1 MQVFHSPT
9 RITMHQAIYDLL
21 AARGTEYVIFDSSFG
36 ILEQSAQVQ
45 QYTETGETP
54 ETGQDIRDYFP
65 EIYGVEPLLS
75 EILAGSRSRLDLHSI
90 TRLIPDA
97 LPPAQNRYIDLQIIQ
112 VPDKAEY
119 FLLLIEDVTDRMAL
133 EQTLVQNTNET
144 SLLLES
150 LEASQKSLD
159 TILESMGDALL
170 ILNDTGVIKTINRAA
185 QKLFGY
191 TTKELQ
197 GQTITHLIAD
207 PRFSVPEI
215 HTYLLNQSNYVKDVE
230 VTCLTKAQKLRSI
243 AFSCSVIATEASG
256 GPEFLYIGRDITAR
270 QQSEQRFITQ
280 YMTARVLSLA
290 TSVEKAMPPI
300 FKSIG
305 ENLNWAIGELWML
318 ETANNDLIPINSN
331 SPPPQPQIQQVVHWV
346 RSQESLR
353 SSKAVQK
360 FLQFSHKLKLHSGES
375 WVGLTWQRSQPDW
388 AADLDELPVCERRE
402 LARQAGFHSALSI
415 PIETEKGLCGVL
427 VLWSTERK
435 PVEDETR
442 RTLTIIGTQ
451 IGQFIQRKQ
460 AEAALQE
467 SEERYRDL
475 FENASDL
482 ILSVDTQGHFLY
494 VNHAWQATM
503 GYSSLELEGKTVFD
517 LVIPSEKIEFAKNFR
532 QLLLGNTVDRWTTA
546 FYTKDKRKIVLE
558 GSINCRLVNGK
569 PVAARAILRDI
580 TQRLATEAALRA
592 QREQTERLLLNIL
605 PARIATRL
613 KSDPQSIAEKF
624 DQVTVL
630 FADIVGFT
638 ELAGRLAPIDL
649 VNLLNSV
656 FSDFDRLTEIYRLE
670 KIKTIGDA
678 YMVVGGLPTRSDD
691 HADAIANFALEIQS
705 ALQQFNQKHQ
715 QNLSM
720 RIGIHS
726 GPVVAGVIG
735 LKKFIYDLWG
745 DTVNVASRME
755 SHGVPQQVQV
765 TDATYQFIK
774 DRFEFEYRGRIPI
787 KGKGLMDTYWLTGK
801 K

>member
-1 MQVFHSPT
+1 MQLFHSPT
-9 RITMHQAIYDLL
+9 RIIMHQAIYDLL
-21 AARGTEYVIFDSSFG
+21 AARGTEYLIFNSSFG
-36 ILEQSAQVQ
+36 IIEQSSQVQ
-45 QYTETGETP
+45 RYTETGETP
-54 ETGQDIRDYFP
+54 EIGQDIRGYFP
-65 EIYGVEPLLS
+65 EIYGVEPLIL
-75 EILAGSRSRLDLHSI
+75 EILEGSRSRLDLHSI
-90 TRLIPDA
+90 TRIPLDRT
-97 LPPAQNRYIDLQIIQ
+97 PNCYIDLQILR
-112 VPDKAEY
+112 VPHKTEY

-150 LEASQKSLD
+150 LEASRKSID

-170 ILNDTGVIKTINRAA
+170 ILDSTGGIKTINRAA

-191 TTKELQ
+191 TVEELQ
-197 GQTITHLIAD
+197 GRAITHLIAD
-207 PRFSVPEI
+207 PRFSVREI

-230 VTCLTKAQKLRSI
+230 VTCRTKAQELRSI
-243 AFSCSVIATEASG
+243 AFSCSVIATETSS

-331 SPPPQPQIQQVVHWV
+331 SPLPQPRIQQVAHWV
-346 RSQESLR
+346 RSHESLR
-353 SSKAVQK
+353 SSSAVDQ
-360 FLQFSHKLKLHSGES
+360 FLQFSQALKLQSEES
-375 WVGLTWQRSQPDW
+375 WVGLTWQRGQPDW
-388 AADLDELPVCERRE
+388 ATDLDDLPHCERRE
-402 LARQAGFHSALSI
+402 LARQAGFRSALSI

-435 PVEDETR
+435 PIEDETR
-442 RTLTIIGTQ
+442 RTLTMIGTQ

-482 ILSVDTQGHFLY
+482 ILSVDTQGRFLY
-494 VNHAWQATM
+494 VNHAWQMAM
-503 GYSSLELEGKTVFD
+503 GYRASELTDKTVFD

-532 QLLLGNTVDRWTTA
+532 QLIIGNTIDRLSTA
-546 FYTKDKRKIVLE
+546 FHTKDKRKIVLE
-558 GSINCRLVNGK
+558 GSINCRLVNGT

-656 FSDFDRLTEIYRLE
+656 FSDFDRLTEKYRLE

-678 YMVVGGLPTRSDD
+678 YMVVGGLPTRRRD
-691 HADAIANFALEIQS
+691 HADAIANFALDIQS
-705 ALQQFNQKHQ
+705 ALEQFNQKYQ

-755 SHGVPQQVQV
+755 SHGVPQQIQV
-765 TDATYQFIK
+765 TNATYQFIK
-774 DRFEFEYRGRIPI
+774 DGFEFEYRGRIPI
-787 KGKGLMDTYWLTGK
+787 KGKGLMDTYWLMGK

>member
-1 MQVFHSPT
+1 
-9 RITMHQAIYDLL
+9 MHQAIHDLL
-21 AARGTEYVIFDSSFG
+21 TARGTEYLIFDSDFG
-36 ILEQSAQVQ
+36 ILEQSHQVQ
-45 QYTETGETP
+45 RYTETRETP
-54 ETGQDIRDYFP
+54 QIGQDIRSYFP
-65 EIYGVEPLLS
+65 EIYGVETLLL
-75 EILAGSRSRLDLHSI
+75 EIIAGSRSNLDLHSI
-90 TRLIPDA
+90 TRTPT
-97 LPPAQNRYIDLQIIQ
+97 PASQPAHNLYIDLQIIR
-112 VPDKAEY
+112 VPNSPEHH

-150 LEASQKSLD
+150 LEASRKSID

-170 ILNDTGVIKTINRAA
+170 ILDAAGGIKTINRAA
-185 QKLFGY
+185 QALFGY
-191 TTKELQ
+191 TAEELQ
-197 GQTITHLIAD
+197 GQAITRLIDD
-207 PRFSVPEI
+207 PRFSVREI
-215 HTYLLNQSNYVKDVE
+215 HSYLLNQSNYVKDVE
-230 VTCLTKAQKLRSI
+230 VTCRTKAQDNRLI
-243 AFSCSVIATEASG
+243 AFSCSAIATEASS
-256 GPEFLYIGRDITAR
+256 GPEFLYIGRDVTAR
-270 QQSEQRFITQ
+270 QQSEQRFLTQ
-280 YMTARVLSLA
+280 YMAARVLSLA
-290 TSVEKAMPPI
+290 TSIEKAMPPI

-305 ENLNWAIGELWML
+305 ENFHWEFGELWMM
-318 ETANNDLIPINSN
+318 ETPDKSLLPLASPINRQSH
-331 SPPPQPQIQQVVHWV
+331 IRQVVYWV

-353 SSKAVQK
+353 SSAAVRAFIEFSQS
-360 FLQFSHKLKLHSGES
+360 LQLQSGES
-375 WVGLTWQRSQPDW
+375 WVGQTWQTRQPHW
-388 AADLDELPVCERRE
+388 TTDLEELPPCERRK
-402 LARQAGFHSALSI
+402 LARQAGFSSALTL
-415 PIETEKGLCGVL
+415 PIESETGLCGVL
-427 VLWSTERK
+427 VLLSRDRK
-435 PVEDETR
+435 PPEDETQ
-442 RTLTIIGTQ
+442 RTLAMIGTQ

-482 ILSVDTQGHFLY
+482 ILSVDSKGRFLY
-494 VNHAWQATM
+494 VNRAWQDAM
-503 GYSSLELEGKTVFD
+503 GYSSLELQGKTVFD

-532 QLLLGNTVDRWTTA
+532 QITLGKTIKRLTTA
-546 FYTKDKRKIVLE
+546 FLTKDRRKIVLE
-558 GSINCRLVNGK
+558 GSMNCRLVDGT

-638 ELAGRLAPIDL
+638 ELAGQLSPIEL

-656 FSDFDRLTEIYRLE
+656 FSEFDRLTEKYRLE

-678 YMVVGGLPTRSDD
+678 YMVVGGLPTRRRD
-691 HADAIANFALEIQS
+691 HADAIANFALEVQS
-705 ALQQFNQKHQ
+705 AVEQFNHTHHKD
-715 QNLSM
+715 LSM

-755 SHGVPQQVQV
+755 SHGVAQHIQV
-765 TDATYQFIK
+765 TDATYHFIK

-787 KGKGLMDTYWLTGK
+787 KGKGLMDTYWLIRHK
-801 K
+801 